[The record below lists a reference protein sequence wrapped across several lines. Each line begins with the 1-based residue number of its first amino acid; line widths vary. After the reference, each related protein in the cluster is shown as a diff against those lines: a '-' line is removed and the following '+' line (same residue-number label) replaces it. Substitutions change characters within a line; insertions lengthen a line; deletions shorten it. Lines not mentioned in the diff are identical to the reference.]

1 MPVVNIEFD
10 DKKVSKKDIFLLSNA
25 IHKIVLDTTKTEDV
39 IVYANTSQ
47 IRLNIHPIEIF
58 VFMREHKIDNIDNLV
73 RDIKLRLI
81 DWKKQSSFKHLINL
95 TLAPMQWKIELGI

>member
-1 MPVVNIEFD
+1 VPVVNIEFD